1 MLKNQPKCHSLI
13 GLLAEHMVRKIIVT
27 HERASGYNTRLVS
40 TIWLTYSNHQACMLF
55 DTVLLLSVIEQPSY
69 LITPLGTLNVF

>member
-1 MLKNQPKCHSLI
+1 
-13 GLLAEHMVRKIIVT
+13 
-27 HERASGYNTRLVS
+27 
-40 TIWLTYSNHQACMLF
+40 LF